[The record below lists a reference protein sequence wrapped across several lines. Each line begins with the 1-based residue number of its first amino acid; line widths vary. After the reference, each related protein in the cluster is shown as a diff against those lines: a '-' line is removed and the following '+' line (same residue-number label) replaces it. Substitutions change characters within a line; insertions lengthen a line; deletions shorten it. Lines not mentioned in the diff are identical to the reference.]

1 MSLCQKAWLGLRVGL
16 GLGLGIGLGLGL
28 GLGLGSGLGSGPNL
42 EGAAEAENLFLEQRV
57 AVHRLW

>member
-16 GLGLGIGLGLGL
+16 GLGLGLGSGIGLGL
-28 GLGLGSGLGSGPNL
+28 GLGSGPNL
-42 EGAAEAENLFLEQRV
+42 EGAAEAEDLLLEQRV